1 MDIPKSQNW
10 NYEEFLTFVM
20 IYASN
25 VDLDFSDQ
33 EKNKIKLKI
42 SKPTFDKMF
51 NEFDKRSDFESLQT
65 ILSYKDLY
73 YPTTDRKLELL
84 KSIKMI
90 FFADGEYT
98 PMEKEL
104 MHFFEKLM

>member
-1 MDIPKSQNW
+1 MDIPETQDW
-10 NYEEFLTFVM
+10 NYDEFITFVM

-25 VDLDFSDQ
+25 VDMDFSDQ
-33 EKNKIKLKI
+33 EKEKIHLKV
-42 SKPTFDKMF
+42 KQATFDKMYK
-51 NEFDKRSDFESLQT
+51 EFDKRSDFESLQT
-65 ILSYKDLY
+65 ILSYKGLY
-73 YPTTDRKLELL
+73 YPTSDRKLELL
-84 KSIKMI
+84 NSIKML